1 MIKKHLAK
9 CLEAARL
16 YNIPEIPL
24 DKLFLRKSIQN
35 DCVIKDKLARAPL
48 SIIKRAFYSTFA
60 GFEYKQ
66 EEGSKILFYL
76 SDPVRKSNE
85 VNFNKVVSTVPVAD
99 TLIERHNNGKFHFE
113 GFYILFVLIPVW
125 LLQLSGK
132 GLSAIEKYQIIKEL
146 SEVYYAQ
153 KFLTRIPCSKYN
165 LLVTYYDSVFH
176 ECMLTLL
183 FRKAGIKT
191 ATLQHGQF
199 NAWREDTFV
208 NCGLE
213 FFSSPSDYHLCWN
226 KFARDEAMKCGWAIE
241 NLPIV
246 GIMSN
251 IGRADV
257 RWSKPNNNT
266 FGLVISHP
274 SWEHENLEMIKAANM
289 LAKHLGMKYVLKL
302 HPNYK
307 EDYFINLVDKDS
319 YAGNVKRGIDTL
331 SYTNTVEFTIV
342 GSTSVFVEMV
352 YFYHDILR
360 YSTQLPSDKYR
371 DINIGNIFNKADAI
385 IDCYCQIN
393 MSYKD
398 QLFRYLCETNDTYSK
413 YRSTLLKISND

>member
-1 MIKKHLAK
+1 MNKRHLAT
-9 CLEAARL
+9 CLSEVKI
-16 YNIPEIPL
+16 YNIPSIPL

-35 DCVIKDKLARAPL
+35 DCIIKDKLNRAPL
-48 SIIKRAFYSTFA
+48 SIIKRAFHSTFA

-66 EEGSKILFYL
+66 KEGAKILFYL

-85 VNFNKVVSTVPVAD
+85 VNFNKVVSTAPVAD
-99 TLIERHNNGKFHFE
+99 TLIERHCNGKFRLE
-113 GFYILFVLIPVW
+113 GFYILFILIPIW
-125 LLQLSGK
+125 LTQLMGK

-146 SEVYYAQ
+146 TEVYYAQ
-153 KFLTRIPCSKYN
+153 KFLTKIPCRKYN
-165 LLVTYYDSVFH
+165 LLVTYYDCVFH

-183 FRKAGIKT
+183 FKKAGIKT

-213 FFSSPSDYHLCWN
+213 FYSSPSDYHLCWN
-226 KFARDEAMKCGWAIE
+226 KFAQDEAMKCGWEKE

-251 IGRADV
+251 IGRGIERCV
-257 RWSKPNNNT
+257 KPNNNT
-266 FGLVISHP
+266 FGVVISHP
-274 SWEHENLEMIKAANM
+274 SWEHENVEMIKAANI

-307 EDYFINLVDKDS
+307 EDYFEGLIDRK
-319 YAGNVKRGIDTL
+319 YYMGNVAKGIDTMQ
-331 SYTNTVEFTIV
+331 YTNSVDFTIV
-342 GSTSVFVEMV
+342 GSTSVFAEMV

-360 YSTQLPSDKYR
+360 YSTMLPSDKYR
-371 DINIGNIFNKADAI
+371 DIKQGSVFLSKEQI
-385 IDCYCQIN
+385 IDCHA
-393 MSYKD
+393 SLREDSKSE
-398 QLFRYLCETNDTYSK
+398 LFDYLCESTDTGNLYKSFFSK
-413 YRSTLLKISND
+413 FL